1 MSWVVYYGM
10 VLPIWVKSHEI
21 PWNPK
26 CWWSNHHQWMARFG
40 CKSQCV
46 LLLSLARAQ
55 PKRHQETIG
64 SMGPGSQANDASG
77 PGAGWLWRWFMWE
90 DHGVIFGGSLLW
102 GTGGGISLGQCKWCC
117 MIWLPLNLFQE
128 RRCHVF
134 SPSCYIHVCW
144 RYFEAELSWSESGLV
159 AIHLMIGLL
168 HASFTVALKESIVIL
183 TQAKLQL
190 LGRPRRQTLRKRQ
203 SMDLRPPSLLSTLC
217 PSYFAYGCI
226 AAYDKKQ

>member
-1 MSWVVYYGM
+1 MRVVAVACQG
-10 VLPIWVKSHEI
+10 PT
-21 PWNPK
+21 
-26 CWWSNHHQWMARFG
+26 
-40 CKSQCV
+40 
-46 LLLSLARAQ
+46 
-55 PKRHQETIG
+55 QET
-64 SMGPGSQANDASG
+64 S
-77 PGAGWLWRWFMWE
+77 R
-90 DHGVIFGGSLLW
+90 DHRIQWAPDPRQMMRAVQERVGFGGGLCGRTMALFLEVPYF
-102 GTGGGISLGQCKWCC
+102 GAPGGGISLGQCKWCC

-128 RRCHVF
+128 RRCYVF